1 MWKVWAWSAW
11 AVLPVF
17 ALAFHFGP
25 GQSLLKRDLAVD
37 GLQVARELE
46 TEAARLQQI
55 AYDAQ
60 FKTLAAREKLLQ
72 QESDAN
78 RRQVDELLKA
88 EQAAYA
94 EASDAWKAAAERYQQ
109 VETLLE
115 ESEAAHEVRWLR
127 GRALVRAG
135 EVFNGI
141 EALQATYDAVA
152 DKPASDQT
160 ASKLALAAREELAAA
175 HYYGARLLREEGRAA
190 DVWRQVSEV
199 SRQQFRYLAEQ
210 ATRDG
215 ASRDTTNDAVN
226 NQSSDV
232 AHNLQRNVERV
243 LDLEQQDQSELIGR
257 PIPKDSP
264 RARRP
269 GDGQPGKRPGIGP
282 PRGDQPNIGASGML
296 EIGDGW

>member
-17 ALAFHFGP
+17 GLAFHFGP
-25 GQSLLKRDLAVD
+25 GQGLLNRDLARD
-37 GLQVARELE
+37 QMREVQSLAA
-46 TEAARLQQI
+46 EAERLQQQ
-55 AYDAQ
+55 AYEMQ
-60 FKTLAAREKLLQ
+60 FQTLAAREKLVAQ
-72 QESDAN
+72 DSDAL
-78 RRQVDELLKA
+78 RQQVNELMTA
-88 EQAAYA
+88 EQTAYA
-94 EASDAWKAAAERYQQ
+94 KASDAWKAVADRYQQ
-109 VETLLE
+109 VETLLDN
-115 ESEAAHEVRWLR
+115 SDAANQVRWLR

-141 EALQATYDAVA
+141 EELQATYDAA
-152 DKPASDQT
+152 NEQAASDPQ
-160 ASKLALAAREELAAA
+160 AARLALAAREELAAA

-190 DVWRQVSEV
+190 DVWRQVSAV

-210 ATRDG
+210 A
-215 ASRDTTNDAVN
+215 ASGNDSAVSN
-226 NQSSDV
+226 
-232 AHNLQRNVERV
+232 NLQRNVERV
-243 LDLEQQDQSELIGR
+243 LDLEQQDQTELIGR

-282 PRGDQPNIGASGML
+282 PQGDRPNSGASGMM

>member
-1 MWKVWAWSAW
+1 MWKVWGWSAW

-25 GQSLLKRDLAVD
+25 GQTLMKRDLAVD
-37 GLQVARELE
+37 QLSAARQVES
-46 TEAARLQQI
+46 EAERLQQI

-60 FKTLAAREKLLQ
+60 FKTLAARELLLK
-72 QESDAN
+72 QESDEQ
-78 RRQVDELLKA
+78 RRKVDELMKA

-94 EASDAWKAAAERYQQ
+94 AASDAWKAAADRYQQ

-115 ESEAAHEVRWLR
+115 ENDAAHQVRWLR

-141 EALQATYDAVA
+141 EALQATYDAMA
-152 DKPASDQT
+152 EKDSSDPQS
-160 ASKLALAAREELAAA
+160 ARLALAAREELAAA
-175 HYYGARLLREEGRAA
+175 HYYGARLLREEGRSA
-190 DVWRQVSEV
+190 DTWRPISEV
-199 SRQQFRYLAEQ
+199 SRQQFRYLAEH
-210 ATRDG
+210 ATEG
-215 ASRDTTNDAVN
+215 SNT
-226 NQSSDV
+226 QV

-257 PIPKDSP
+257 PIPRDSP

-269 GDGQPGKRPGIGP
+269 GDGQPGKRPGVGP
-282 PRGDQPNIGASGML
+282 PRGDQPNPGASGMM

>member
-37 GLQVARELE
+37 GLQAARELE
-46 TEAARLQQI
+46 SHAAGLQQI

-88 EQAAYA
+88 EQEAYA
-94 EASDAWKAAAERYQQ
+94 QASDAWKAAADRYQQ
-109 VETLLE
+109 VETLLVDSQAE
-115 ESEAAHEVRWLR
+115 HEVRWLR

-152 DKPASDQT
+152 DKPDSDQQS
-160 ASKLALAAREELAAA
+160 SKLALAAREELAAA
-175 HYYGARLLREEGRAA
+175 HYYGARLLREEGRSA

-210 ATRDG
+210 ANRDM
-215 ASRDTTNDAVN
+215 AN
-226 NQSSDV
+226 NAAATQSSDV

-282 PRGDQPNIGASGML
+282 PRGDRPNNGASGML

>member
-1 MWKVWAWSAW
+1 MWKVWGWSAW

-17 ALAFHFGP
+17 GLAFHFGP

-37 GLQVARELE
+37 QMHAARSI
-46 TEAARLQQI
+46 EADAERLQQI

-60 FKTLAAREKLLQ
+60 FKTLAAREKLTQ
-72 QESDAN
+72 QDNAAN
-78 RRQVDELLKA
+78 RRQVEQLFEA
-88 EQAAYA
+88 EQTAYA
-94 EASDAWKAAAERYQQ
+94 EASDAWKVAADKYQQ

-115 ESEAAHEVRWLR
+115 ESPAANQVRWLR

-141 EALQATYDAVA
+141 EALQTTYDAVA
-152 DKPASDQT
+152 DKTETDPQAAQ
-160 ASKLALAAREELAAA
+160 LALAAREELAAA

-199 SRQQFRYLAEQ
+199 SRQQFRYLAEHANSDITQ
-210 ATRDG
+210 TRSNG
-215 ASRDTTNDAVN
+215 ESHEVAS
-226 NQSSDV
+226 
-232 AHNLQRNVERV
+232 NLQRNVERV
-243 LDLEQQDQSELIGR
+243 LDLEQQDQSELVGR

-282 PRGDQPNIGASGML
+282 PRGDQPNNGASGMM

>member
-17 ALAFHFGP
+17 GLAFHFGP
-25 GQSLLKRDLAVD
+25 GQALMKRDLAVD
-37 GLQVARELE
+37 QLQAARALE
-46 TEAARLQQI
+46 TDAANLQQI

-60 FKTLAAREKLLQ
+60 FKTLAAREKFL
-72 QESDAN
+72 EDASDEN

-88 EQAAYA
+88 EQSAYA
-94 EASDAWKAAAERYQQ
+94 EASDAWKATADRYQQ

-115 ESEAAHEVRWLR
+115 ETQAADQVRLLR

-141 EALQATYDAVA
+141 EALQATYDSVSTNTSDDPSVA
-152 DKPASDQT
+152 RV
-160 ASKLALAAREELAAA
+160 ALAAREELAAA

-199 SRQQFRYLAEQ
+199 SRQQFRYLAEH
-210 ATRDG
+210 A
-215 ASRDTTNDAVN
+215 
-226 NQSSDV
+226 SSDTPGDA

-269 GDGQPGKRPGIGP
+269 GDGQPGQRRGIGP
-282 PRGDQPNIGASGML
+282 PRGDQPNPGASGMM

>member
-25 GQSLLKRDLAVD
+25 GQSLLRRDLAVD
-37 GLQVARELE
+37 GLQAARELE
-46 TEAARLQQI
+46 TAAARLQQI

-60 FKTLAAREKLLQ
+60 FKTLAARDKLLQ
-72 QESDAN
+72 QESDVN
-78 RRQVDELLKA
+78 RRQVDDLLKA

-94 EASDAWKAAAERYQQ
+94 EASDAWKAAADRYQQ

-115 ESEAAHEVRWLR
+115 ESQAAHEVRWLR

-152 DKPASDQT
+152 DNPASDQHS
-160 ASKLALAAREELAAA
+160 SKLALAAREELAAA

-210 ATRDG
+210 AN
-215 ASRDTTNDAVN
+215 NDMADDAAAR
-226 NQSSDV
+226 QSSEV

-269 GDGQPGKRPGIGP
+269 GDGQPGKRPGVGP
-282 PRGDQPNIGASGML
+282 PRGDQPNNGASGML